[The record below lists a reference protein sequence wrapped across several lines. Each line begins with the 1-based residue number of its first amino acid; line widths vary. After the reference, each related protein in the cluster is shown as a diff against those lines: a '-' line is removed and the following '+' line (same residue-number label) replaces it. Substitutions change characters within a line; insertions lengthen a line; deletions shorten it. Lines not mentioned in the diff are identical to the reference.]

1 MLIVHKP
8 SATGN
13 LQFVDCRLVPGL
25 KSVQSGHTF
34 LMINL
39 DHTMRGRTWGR
50 ARLGRHLAFGR
61 IHSLQNVVHGTTN
74 GQCPELSEVNEIT
87 EFLGKD

>member
-1 MLIVHKP
+1 
-8 SATGN
+8 
-13 LQFVDCRLVPGL
+13 
-25 KSVQSGHTF
+25 
-34 LMINL
+34 
-39 DHTMRGRTWGR
+39 MRGRTWGR